1 MEMFGT
7 GPFLIIAGYGI
18 IYISLFIGC
27 RVCQVREANVEKIA
41 QASLA
46 GLAVFAVAV
55 WWLLSI
61 AAGLEG
67 PASPWIL
74 IYVSLFLVPLITA
87 PWFLRTSDGGDWGRA
102 WSAAAVGGIA
112 LCILCSFAWPVVTSI
127 NTKSINARATAQK
140 SSVLA
145 SYGLPY
151 PASARFSSAQIEYPQ
166 KAFEMERKDPDYKR
180 MFSTWTER
188 WPCEDVLSFSF
199 TESPSAMMDN
209 IASSLEQ
216 AGFTVRR
223 SGTSYVTGAK
233 YPLFVVYAYTEVSG
247 HRCMVRVWKEFAAQM
262 ETVCAAEMRQN

>member
-1 MEMFGT
+1 MEMFGK

-18 IYISLFIGC
+18 IYISLLIGC

-67 PASPWIL
+67 PANPWIL

-102 WSAAAVGGIA
+102 WGAAAVGGIA
-112 LCILCSFAWPVVTSI
+112 LCILCSLAWPVVTSI
-127 NTKSINARATAQK
+127 NTKSSNAKVTAQK
-140 SSVLA
+140 SGVLA
-145 SYGLPY
+145 SYGLPC
-151 PASARFSSAQIEYPQ
+151 PASAKFNSVQISYP
-166 KAFEMERKDPDYKR
+166 KEAFEKARNDPDYKP

-209 IASSLEQ
+209 IASSLAQ
-216 AGFTVRR
+216 AGFSVRR
-223 SGTSYVTGAK
+223 SGNQYVAGSK
-233 YPLFVVYAYTEVSG
+233 SQLFVVYAYTEVNG
-247 HRCMVRVWKEFAAQM
+247 HRGMVRIWREFAAQM
-262 ETVCAAEMRQN
+262 DAVCAAEMGAD